1 MEQDN
6 ELFDVLTESIALRL
20 RSQQQA
26 PLQPEVSL
34 QHTLRLLSLLDEY
47 GSLLR
52 RMRNDPNED
61 RWDDYVDILKDAA
74 YYDLETNL
82 MNENWPSVETI
93 LRRPR
98 QLGTIFDEYDMYRL
112 VKLPRISNNSLERVV
127 QLYHRFQPKYK
138 MSLEIPANLSYHDRN
153 DPRNDPRN
161 EIWALTDL
169 YNNNLGLWDN
179 RETQGILQYARALG
193 SHELLDQMKRLLA
206 DISAEKPDF
215 PLLIDEYTKSLPSAR
230 SAEEIERV
238 KNELLSFANS
248 LSGEQVS
255 DNMQTTNRDGAP
267 SLRDRSDRQAARTER
282 AQARNPY

>member
-1 MEQDN
+1 VEQDN

-153 DPRNDPRN
+153 DPQN

-169 YNNNLGLWDN
+169 YNNNLGVWN
-179 RETQGILQYARALG
+179 TRETQGIREYAWALG

-215 PLLIDEYTKSLPSAR
+215 PMLIDEYIKFLPSAR

-255 DNMQTTNRDGAP
+255 DNVQTTNRDGAP